1 MTKRVLLLISDTG
14 GGHRS
19 AANAIIAALDEIDT
33 GPHGEDFSFEHR
45 IEDVASHCSF
55 PLSQLGPAYSAAL
68 RFAPPIY
75 GALFHATNGRRRFR
89 NVIRMLEPLYRER
102 LRNLFVSY
110 KPDVIVSVH
119 PLLNHAALRARADAN
134 MLHVPVITVVTD
146 LGRVHEGWLVPDVD
160 AVVVPAREV
169 YQRAIEKGIPPNRI
183 YHLGHPVHPRFEDV
197 SDTKAQLRTQLGL
210 PAATTIALLMAGG
223 EGGGKLLPTTLALA
237 KARLPLHMV
246 VVTGRNTALRTKLEE
261 LAQTLPTPMT
271 VLGYCD
277 NIPELMRAAD
287 LLVTKAGPGAI
298 AEASLAEVPVVVYDF
313 IPGQEYGNL
322 KYVENNGIGVVALSG
337 NDVVRR
343 VRSIVGNGKRMQTMR
358 DCQASLAPRGSSRR
372 IAELIA
378 NIAFGELSDAPP
390 LKPIERRR
398 ERRTAVAL

>member
-1 MTKRVLLLISDTG
+1 MIKRVLLLISDTG

-19 AANAIIAALDEIDT
+19 AADAIVAGLEEIDT
-33 GPHGEDFSFEHR
+33 GPHGEPFTFEHR
-45 IEDVASHCSF
+45 IEDVAAHCTF
-55 PLSQLGPAYSAAL
+55 PLSKLGPAYSAAL
-68 RFAPPIY
+68 RFAPPLY

-89 NVIRMLEPLYRER
+89 AVVRLCEPLYRER
-102 LRNLFVSY
+102 LRSLFTSY
-110 KPDVIVSVH
+110 RPDVIVSVH
-119 PLLNHAALRARADAN
+119 PLLNHAALSARADAN

-169 YQRAIEKGIPPNRI
+169 YARAREKGIPPNRI

-210 PAATTIALLMAGG
+210 PADKTIALLMAGG
-223 EGGGKLLPTTLALA
+223 EGGGKLLPTTLTLA
-237 KARLPLHMV
+237 KSKLPLHMV
-246 VVTGRNTALRTKLEE
+246 VVTGRNAGLRSKLQE
-261 LAQTLPTPMT
+261 LAHTLPTPMT
-271 VLGYCD
+271 VLGYCQ

-322 KYVENNGIGVVALSG
+322 EYVENNGIGLVALSG

-343 VRSIVGNGKRMQTMR
+343 VRSIVGNVERMQTMR
-358 DCQASLAPRGSSRR
+358 DCQASVAPRGSSRR

-378 NIAFGELSDAPP
+378 NIAFGELSDALP
-390 LKPIERRR
+390 LKPLVRPR
-398 ERRTAVAL
+398 AVAL